1 MEIYP
6 SSSARIAVWT
16 QSAGVPPMAHAS
28 CTGAGNTAL
37 HGDLAKDRQ
46 LLRHAAALALRRSD
60 PDVAKLRGGPRQT
73 RNALRLNAVIIGDQ

>member
-16 QSAGVPPMAHAS
+16 QSAGVPPPRLLHRS
-28 CTGAGNTAL
+28 REHGAL